1 MHALAARLKAVSD
14 AVNRGAV
21 VACVGCF
28 AVMLATVTL
37 QVVARYLF
45 ASPPFWTE
53 ELARWAMVWGGLLGI
68 TVAFHESAD
77 PKLYQPPLA
86 RSAVRAIQGAARLV
100 GAWVFMGT
108 VFYFSIPFI
117 HRQSQQLSEGLGISP
132 MWVSLAVPV
141 AATLVCFHALVLA
154 IAQPFLPPEPVHDPQ
169 SDLH

>member
-1 MHALAARLKAVSD
+1 MHALARRLKAVSD
-14 AVNRGAV
+14 AVNRVV
-21 VACVGCF
+21 VAASVGCF

-86 RSAVRAIQGAARLV
+86 RPVMRAIQGAARLI
-100 GAWVFMGT
+100 GAGVFMGT
-108 VFYFSIPFI
+108 VIAFSLPFI
-117 HRQSQQLSEGLGISP
+117 QRQSQQVSEGLGISP
-132 MWVSLAVPV
+132 VWMSLAVPV
-141 AATLVCFHALVLA
+141 AAILVCFHALVLA
-154 IAQPFLPPEPVHDPQ
+154 IAQPLLPPEPVHDPQ